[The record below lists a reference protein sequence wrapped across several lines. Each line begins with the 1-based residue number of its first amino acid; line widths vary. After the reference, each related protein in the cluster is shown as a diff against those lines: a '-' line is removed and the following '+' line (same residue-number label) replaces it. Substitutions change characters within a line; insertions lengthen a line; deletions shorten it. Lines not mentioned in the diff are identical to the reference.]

1 MPWQGMHCR
10 AMRFSKKLLKY
21 FIMEFTLKNQDATS
35 VILSVNIQEADYS
48 ALVEKQLKNFRQK
61 ANIPGFRPGMVPMGL
76 IKKQYGTAVKAEE
89 INKLLQ
95 TKIFEYI
102 RENKVDMLGE
112 PLPIEEQQANIN
124 MVEDKEFTF
133 EFEIAL
139 APKFDAVLDKN
150 DKLAYYRILPTDEMV
165 QGQVNAYAQRCGEY
179 KQVDSYEN
187 GDMLKGTLAESVE
200 DGVVVREAVM
210 MPSYM
215 KNDEQKALFAGVKVN
230 DVVTFNPSVAFDGN
244 EAELASLL
252 KVEKGEV
259 AAHNGEFT
267 FTVAEITRFVASELN
282 QNVFDAAFGKD
293 AVKSEEEFRAKI
305 SEQFE
310 ARFEVESDY
319 KLLMDV
325 RKYLMEKVG
334 KLEFNESILR
344 RIMDTNKAEGAEAVS
359 EEDFQKSLTELTWH
373 LIKEQLARKFE
384 VKVDDN
390 DVLSVAKDATR
401 DQFAQYGMAN
411 VPDDLLENYAKEM
424 LKQDK
429 TREALINR
437 AVDVKLIAA
446 IKGAV
451 TLEEEK
457 VSVEDFNK
465 KVSENA

>member
-1 MPWQGMHCR
+1 
-10 AMRFSKKLLKY
+10 
-21 FIMEFTLKNQDATS
+21 MEFTLKNQSAAS
-35 VILSVNIQEADYS
+35 AILSVNIQEADYS

-61 ANIPGFRPGMVPMGL
+61 ANVPGFRPGMVPMGL

-102 RENKVDMLGE
+102 RENKIDMLGE
-112 PLPIEEQQANIN
+112 PLPIEAQQAGIN
-124 MVEDKEFTF
+124 MAEDKEFTF

-150 DKLAYYRILPTDEMV
+150 DKLAYYRIQPTDEMIE
-165 QGQVNAYAQRCGEY
+165 GQVNAFAQRCGEY
-179 KQVDSYEN
+179 KQVEAYEN

-200 DGVVVREAVM
+200 EGIVVREAVM

-215 KNDEQKALFAGVKVN
+215 KNDEQKALFAGSKLN
-230 DVVTFNPSVAFDGN
+230 DVVTFNPSVAFDNN

-267 FTVAEITRFVASELN
+267 FTITEITRFVASELN
-282 QNVFDAAFGKD
+282 QTVFDAAFGKD
-293 AVKSEEEFRAKI
+293 VVTNEADFRAKI
-305 SEQFE
+305 AEQFE
-310 ARFEVESDY
+310 SRFEVESDY

-325 RKYLMEKVG
+325 RTYLMEKVG
-334 KLEFNESILR
+334 KLEYDEAILR
-344 RIMDTNKAEGAEAVS
+344 RIMDSNKQGETVS

-384 VKVDDN
+384 VKVEDN
-390 DVLSVAKDATR
+390 DVLDVAKAATR

-437 AVDVKLIAA
+437 AVDVKLIQA
-446 IKGAV
+446 IKGVV

>member
-1 MPWQGMHCR
+1 
-10 AMRFSKKLLKY
+10 
-21 FIMEFTLKNQDATS
+21 MEFTLKNQDATS
-35 VILSVNIQEADYS
+35 AILSVNIQEADYS

-139 APKFDAVLDKN
+139 APKFDAVLDKG
-150 DKLAYYRILPTDEMV
+150 DALAYYRIQPTDEMV
-165 QGQVNAYAQRCGEY
+165 QGQVDAFAQRCGEY
-179 KQVDSYEN
+179 KQVEAYEN
-187 GDMLKGTLAESVE
+187 GDMLKGTLTESVE
-200 DGVVVREAVM
+200 EGIVVREAVM

-215 KNDEQKALFAGVKVN
+215 KNDEQKALFAGVKLN
-230 DVVTFNPSVAFDGN
+230 DVVTFNPFTAFDGN

-252 KVEKGEV
+252 KVEKSEV

-267 FTVAEITRFVASELN
+267 FTVTEITRFVASEIN

-305 SEQFE
+305 AEQFE

-325 RKYLMEKVG
+325 REYLMNKVG
-334 KLEFNESILR
+334 KLEFNEAILR
-344 RIMDTNKAEGAEAVS
+344 RIMDSNKAEGETVS
-359 EEDFQKSLTELTWH
+359 EEDFQKSLTELRWH
-373 LIKEQLARKFE
+373 LVKEQLAKKFE
-384 VKVDDN
+384 IKIDDN
-390 DVLSVAKDATR
+390 DVLGVAKAATR

-411 VPDDLLENYAKEM
+411 VPEDLLENYAKEM
-424 LKQDK
+424 LKQEK

-437 AVDVKLIAA
+437 AVDVKLIQAIKAA
-446 IKGAV
+446 I
-451 TLEEEK
+451 TLNEEK
-457 VSVEDFNK
+457 ISVEEFNK

>member
-1 MPWQGMHCR
+1 
-10 AMRFSKKLLKY
+10 
-21 FIMEFTLKNQDATS
+21 MEFTLKNQSAS
-35 VILSVNIQEADYS
+35 SAILSVNIQEADYS

-61 ANIPGFRPGMVPMGL
+61 ANVPGFRPGMVPMGL
-76 IKKQYGTAVKAEE
+76 VKKQYGTAVKAEE

-102 RENKVDMLGE
+102 RENKIDMLGE
-112 PLPIEEQQANIN
+112 PLPIESQQAGIN
-124 MVEDKEFTF
+124 MAEDKEFTF

-139 APKFDAVLDKN
+139 APKFEAVLDNN
-150 DKLAYYRILPTDEMV
+150 DKLAYYRIQPTEEMIN
-165 QGQVNAYAQRCGEY
+165 GQVNAFAQRCGEY
-179 KQVDSYEN
+179 KQVESYEN

-200 DGVVVREAVM
+200 EGIVVREAVM

-215 KNDEQKALFAGVKVN
+215 KNDDQKALFAGSKVN
-230 DVVTFNPSVAFDGN
+230 DVVTFNPCVAFDNN

-267 FTVAEITRFVASELN
+267 FTITEITRFVASELN
-282 QNVFDAAFGKD
+282 QTVFDAAFGKD
-293 AVKSEEEFRAKI
+293 VVTNEADFRAKI
-305 SEQFE
+305 AEQFE

-325 RKYLMEKVG
+325 RTYLMEKVG
-334 KLEFNESILR
+334 KLEYDEAILR
-344 RIMDTNKAEGAEAVS
+344 RIMDGSKQPGETVS
-359 EEDFQKSLTELTWH
+359 EEEFQKSLTELTWH

-384 VKVDDN
+384 IKVDDN
-390 DVLSVAKDATR
+390 DVLDVAKAATR

-411 VPDDLLENYAKEM
+411 VPEDLLENYAKEM

-437 AVDVKLIAA
+437 AVDVKFINA
-446 IKGAV
+446 IKGVV

>member
-1 MPWQGMHCR
+1 
-10 AMRFSKKLLKY
+10 
-21 FIMEFTLKNQDATS
+21 MEFTLKNQDATS
-35 VILSVNIQEADYS
+35 AILSVNIQEADYA

-61 ANIPGFRPGMVPMGL
+61 ANVPGFRPGMVPMGL

-102 RENKVDMLGE
+102 RENKIDMLGE
-112 PLPIEEQQANIN
+112 PLPIEAQQANIN
-124 MVEDKEFTF
+124 MAEDKEFTF

-139 APKFDAVLDKN
+139 APKFDAVLDKG
-150 DKLAYYRILPTDEMV
+150 DALAYYKIQPTEEII
-165 QGQVNAYAQRCGEY
+165 QGQVNAFAQRCGEY
-179 KQVDSYEN
+179 KQVESFEN
-187 GDMLKGTLAESVE
+187 GDMLKGTLTEAVE
-200 DGVVVREAVM
+200 NGVVVREAVM

-215 KNDEQKALFAGVKVN
+215 KSDDQKALFSGAKVN
-230 DVVTFNPSVAFDGN
+230 DVVTFNPFTAFDGN

-252 KVEKGEV
+252 KVEKSEV

-267 FTVAEITRFVASELN
+267 FAITEITRFVASEIN

-305 SEQFE
+305 AEQFE

-325 RKYLMEKVG
+325 RDYLMNKVG
-334 KLEFNESILR
+334 KLEFNEAILR
-344 RIMDTNKAEGAEAVS
+344 RIMDSNQPEGAEAVS
-359 EEDFQKSLTELTWH
+359 EEDFQKSLTELRWH
-373 LIKEQLARKFE
+373 LVKEQLAKKFE
-384 VKVDDN
+384 IKIDDN
-390 DVLSVAKDATR
+390 DVLEVAKAATR

-411 VPDDLLENYAKEM
+411 VPEDLLENYAKEM
-424 LKQDK
+424 LKQEK

-437 AVDVKLIAA
+437 AVDVKLIQGIKAA
-446 IKGAV
+446 I
-451 TLEEEK
+451 TLNEEK

>member
-1 MPWQGMHCR
+1 
-10 AMRFSKKLLKY
+10 
-21 FIMEFTLKNQDATS
+21 MEFTLKNQNATS
-35 VILSVNIQEADYS
+35 AILSVTIQEVDYS

-61 ANIPGFRPGMVPMGL
+61 ANVPGFRPGMVPMGL

-102 RENKVDMLGE
+102 RENKIDMLGE
-112 PLPIEEQQANIN
+112 PLPIEEQQAGIN
-124 MVEDKEFTF
+124 MADDKDFTF

-150 DKLAYYRILPTDEMV
+150 DKLPYYRIQPTEEMV
-165 QGQVNAYAQRCGEY
+165 EGQVNAFAQRCGEY
-179 KQVDSYEN
+179 KQVDACQD
-187 GDMLKGTLAESVE
+187 GDMLKGTLTESVE
-200 DGVVVREAVM
+200 NGIVVREAVM
-210 MPSYM
+210 MPAYM
-215 KNDEQKALFAGVKVN
+215 KNDEQKALFNGAKVD
-230 DVVTFNPSVAFDGN
+230 DVVTFNPSVAFANN
-244 EAELASLL
+244 EAELSSLL

-259 AAHNGEFT
+259 AAHAGDFT
-267 FTVAEITRFVASELN
+267 FAITEITRFVASELN
-282 QNVFDAAFGKD
+282 QTVFDAAFGKD
-293 AVKSEEEFRAKI
+293 VVTNEADFRAKI

-325 RKYLMEKVG
+325 RTYLMDKLG
-334 KLEFNESILR
+334 KFEYDEAILR
-344 RIMDTNKAEGAEAVS
+344 RIMEGNKAGEAVS
-359 EEDFQKSLTELTWH
+359 EEDFQKSLVELTWH
-373 LIKEQLARKFE
+373 LIKEQLAKKFE
-384 VKVDDN
+384 VKIDDN
-390 DVLSVAKDATR
+390 DVLAVAKDATR

-411 VPDDLLENYAKEM
+411 VPEDLLENYAKEM
-424 LKQDK
+424 LKQEK

-437 AVDVKLIAA
+437 AVDVKLIQG

-451 TLEEEK
+451 TLDEEK

>member
-1 MPWQGMHCR
+1 
-10 AMRFSKKLLKY
+10 
-21 FIMEFTLKNQDATS
+21 MEFTLKNQSAS
-35 VILSVNIQEADYS
+35 SAILSVNIQEADYS

-61 ANIPGFRPGMVPMGL
+61 ANVPGFRPGMVPMGL
-76 IKKQYGTAVKAEE
+76 VKKQYGTAVKAEE

-102 RENKVDMLGE
+102 RENKIDMLGE
-112 PLPIEEQQANIN
+112 PLPRESQQAGIN
-124 MVEDKEFTF
+124 MAEDKEFTF

-139 APKFDAVLDKN
+139 APKFEAVLDNN
-150 DKLAYYRILPTDEMV
+150 DKLAYYRIQPTEEMIN
-165 QGQVNAYAQRCGEY
+165 GQVNAFAQRCGEY
-179 KQVDSYEN
+179 KQVESYEN

-200 DGVVVREAVM
+200 EGIVVREAVM

-215 KNDEQKALFAGVKVN
+215 KNDDQKALFAGSKVN
-230 DVVTFNPSVAFDGN
+230 DVVTFNPCVAFDNN

-267 FTVAEITRFVASELN
+267 FTITEITRFVASELN
-282 QNVFDAAFGKD
+282 QTVFDAAFGKD
-293 AVKSEEEFRAKI
+293 VVTNEADFRAKI
-305 SEQFE
+305 AEQFE

-325 RKYLMEKVG
+325 RTYLMEKVG
-334 KLEFNESILR
+334 KLEYDEAILR
-344 RIMDTNKAEGAEAVS
+344 RIMDGSKQPGETVS
-359 EEDFQKSLTELTWH
+359 EEEFQKSLTELTWH

-384 VKVDDN
+384 IKVDDN
-390 DVLSVAKDATR
+390 DVLDVAKAATR

-411 VPDDLLENYAKEM
+411 VPEDLLENYAKEM

-437 AVDVKLIAA
+437 AVDVKLINA
-446 IKGAV
+446 IKGVV

>member
-1 MPWQGMHCR
+1 
-10 AMRFSKKLLKY
+10 
-21 FIMEFTLKNQDATS
+21 MEFTLKNQDATS
-35 VILSVNIQEADYS
+35 AILSVNIQEADYA

-61 ANIPGFRPGMVPMGL
+61 ANVPGFRPGMVPMGL

-102 RENKVDMLGE
+102 RENKIDMLGE

-124 MVEDKEFTF
+124 MVDDKDFTF

-150 DKLAYYRILPTDEMV
+150 DALAYYKIQPTDEMV
-165 QGQVNAYAQRCGEY
+165 QGQVDAFAQRCGEY
-179 KQVDSYEN
+179 KQVESYEN
-187 GDMLKGTLAESVE
+187 GDMLKGTLTEAVE
-200 DGVVVREAVM
+200 NGVVVREAVM

-215 KNDEQKALFAGVKVN
+215 KNDDQKALFAGSKVN
-230 DVVTFNPSVAFDGN
+230 DVVTFNPFTAFDGN

-252 KVEKGEV
+252 KVEKSEV

-267 FTVAEITRFVASELN
+267 FAISEITRFVASEVN

-305 SEQFE
+305 AEQFE

-325 RKYLMEKVG
+325 RDYLMNKVG
-334 KLEFNESILR
+334 KLEFNEAILR
-344 RIMDTNKAEGAEAVS
+344 RIMDSNKAEGEAVS
-359 EEDFQKSLTELTWH
+359 EEDFQKSLTELRWH
-373 LIKEQLARKFE
+373 LVKEQLAKKFE
-384 VKVDDN
+384 IKIDDN
-390 DVLSVAKDATR
+390 DVLNVAKGATR

-411 VPDDLLENYAKEM
+411 VPEDLLENYAKEM
-424 LKQDK
+424 LKQEK

-437 AVDVKLIAA
+437 AVDVKLIQGVKAA
-446 IKGAV
+446 I
-451 TLEEEK
+451 TLNEEK
-457 VSVEDFNK
+457 VSVEDLNK

>member
-1 MPWQGMHCR
+1 
-10 AMRFSKKLLKY
+10 
-21 FIMEFTLKNQDATS
+21 MEFTLKNQDATS
-35 VILSVNIQEADYS
+35 AILSVNIQEADY
-48 ALVEKQLKNFRQK
+48 APLVEKQLKNFRQK

-139 APKFDAVLDKN
+139 APKFDAVLDKG
-150 DKLAYYRILPTDEMV
+150 DALAYYRIQPTDEMV
-165 QGQVNAYAQRCGEY
+165 QGQVDAFAQRCGEY
-179 KQVDSYEN
+179 KQVEAYEN
-187 GDMLKGTLAESVE
+187 GDMLKGTLTESVE
-200 DGVVVREAVM
+200 EGIVVREAVM

-215 KNDEQKALFAGVKVN
+215 KNDEQKALFAGVKLN
-230 DVVTFNPSVAFDGN
+230 DVVTFNPFTAFDGN

-252 KVEKGEV
+252 KVEKSEV
-259 AAHNGEFT
+259 ATHNGEFT
-267 FTVAEITRFVASELN
+267 FTVTEITRFVASEIN

-305 SEQFE
+305 AEQFE

-325 RKYLMEKVG
+325 REYLMNKVG
-334 KLEFNESILR
+334 KLEFNEAILR
-344 RIMDTNKAEGAEAVS
+344 RIMDSNKAEGETVS
-359 EEDFQKSLTELTWH
+359 EEDFQKSLTELRWH
-373 LIKEQLARKFE
+373 LVKEQLAKKFE
-384 VKVDDN
+384 IKIDDN
-390 DVLSVAKDATR
+390 DVLGVAKAATR

-411 VPDDLLENYAKEM
+411 VPEDLLENYAKEM
-424 LKQDK
+424 LKQEK

-437 AVDVKLIAA
+437 AVDVKLIQAIKAA
-446 IKGAV
+446 I
-451 TLEEEK
+451 TLNEEK
-457 VSVEDFNK
+457 VSVEEFNK

>member
-1 MPWQGMHCR
+1 
-10 AMRFSKKLLKY
+10 
-21 FIMEFTLKNQDATS
+21 MEFTLKNQSAVS
-35 VILSVNIQEADYS
+35 AILSVNIQEADYS

-61 ANIPGFRPGMVPMGL
+61 ANIPGFRPGMVPMSL

-102 RENKVDMLGE
+102 RENKIDMLGE
-112 PLPIEEQQANIN
+112 PLPIEAQQAGIN
-124 MVEDKEFTF
+124 MAEDKDFTF

-139 APKFDAVLDKN
+139 APKFDAALDKN
-150 DKLAYYRILPTDEMV
+150 DKLAYYKIQPTDEMIES
-165 QGQVNAYAQRCGEY
+165 QVNMFAQRCGEY
-179 KQVDSYEN
+179 KQVEAYEN
-187 GDMLKGTLAESVE
+187 GDMLKGTLTEAVE

-215 KNDEQKALFAGVKVN
+215 KNDDQKALFAGAKLN
-230 DVVTFNPSVAFDGN
+230 DVVTFNPYVAFDGN

-252 KVEKGEV
+252 KVEKNEV
-259 AAHNGEFT
+259 VAHNGEFT
-267 FTVAEITRFVASELN
+267 FTITEITRFVASELN

-305 SEQFE
+305 AEQFE

-325 RKYLMEKVG
+325 REYLMNKVG
-334 KLEFNESILR
+334 KLEFDEAILR
-344 RIMDTNKAEGAEAVS
+344 RIMDMNKAEGAEAVS

-373 LIKEQLARKFE
+373 LIKEQLAKKFE
-384 VKVDDN
+384 VKIDDN
-390 DVLSVAKDATR
+390 DVLGVAKDATR

-424 LKQDK
+424 LKQEK
-429 TREALINR
+429 TREALVNR
-437 AVDVKLIAA
+437 AVDVKLIKS
-446 IKGAV
+446 IKETV
-451 TLEEEK
+451 TLQEEK
-457 VSVEDFNK
+457 VSVDEFNK
-465 KVSENA
+465 KVSEKA

>member
-1 MPWQGMHCR
+1 
-10 AMRFSKKLLKY
+10 
-21 FIMEFTLKNQDATS
+21 MEFTLKNQDATS
-35 VILSVNIQEADYS
+35 AILSVNIQEADY
-48 ALVEKQLKNFRQK
+48 APLVEKQLKNFRQK

-139 APKFDAVLDKN
+139 APKFDAVLDKG
-150 DKLAYYRILPTDEMV
+150 DALAYYRIQPTDEMV
-165 QGQVNAYAQRCGEY
+165 QGQVDAFAQRCGEY
-179 KQVDSYEN
+179 KQVESYEN
-187 GDMLKGTLAESVE
+187 GDMLKGTLTESVE
-200 DGVVVREAVM
+200 EGIVVREAVM

-215 KNDEQKALFAGVKVN
+215 KNDEQKALFAGVKLN
-230 DVVTFNPSVAFDGN
+230 DVVTFNPFTAFDGN

-252 KVEKGEV
+252 KVEKSEV

-267 FTVAEITRFVASELN
+267 FTVTEITRFVASEIN

-305 SEQFE
+305 AEQFE

-325 RKYLMEKVG
+325 REYLMNKVG
-334 KLEFNESILR
+334 KLEFNEAILR
-344 RIMDTNKAEGAEAVS
+344 RIMDSNKAEGETVS
-359 EEDFQKSLTELTWH
+359 EEDFQKSLTELRWH
-373 LIKEQLARKFE
+373 LVKEQLAKKFE
-384 VKVDDN
+384 IKIDDN
-390 DVLSVAKDATR
+390 DVLGVAKAATR

-411 VPDDLLENYAKEM
+411 VPEDLLENYAKEM
-424 LKQDK
+424 LKQEK

-437 AVDVKLIAA
+437 AVDVKLIQAIKAA
-446 IKGAV
+446 I
-451 TLEEEK
+451 TLNEEK
-457 VSVEDFNK
+457 VSVEEFNK

>member
-1 MPWQGMHCR
+1 
-10 AMRFSKKLLKY
+10 
-21 FIMEFTLKNQDATS
+21 MEFILKNQSAVS
-35 VILSVNIQEADYS
+35 AILSVNIQEADYS

-102 RENKVDMLGE
+102 RENKIDMLGE
-112 PLPIEEQQANIN
+112 PLPIEAQQAGIN
-124 MVEDKEFTF
+124 MAEDKDFTF

-150 DKLAYYRILPTDEMV
+150 DKLAYYKIQPTEEMIES
-165 QGQVNAYAQRCGEY
+165 QVNMFAQRCGEY
-179 KQVDSYEN
+179 KQVEAYEN
-187 GDMLKGTLAESVE
+187 GDMLKGTLTEAVE

-215 KNDEQKALFAGVKVN
+215 KNDDQKALFAGAKLN

-252 KVEKGEV
+252 KVEKNEV

-267 FTVAEITRFVASELN
+267 FTITEITRFVASELN

-305 SEQFE
+305 AEQFE

-325 RKYLMEKVG
+325 REYLMNKVG
-334 KLEFNESILR
+334 KLEFDEAILR
-344 RIMDTNKAEGAEAVS
+344 RIMDMNKAEGAEAVS

-373 LIKEQLARKFE
+373 LIKEQLAKKFE
-384 VKVDDN
+384 VKIDDN
-390 DVLSVAKDATR
+390 DVLGVAKDATR

-424 LKQDK
+424 LKQEK
-429 TREALINR
+429 TREALVNR
-437 AVDVKLIAA
+437 AVDVKLIKS
-446 IKGAV
+446 IKETV
-451 TLEEEK
+451 TLQEEK
-457 VSVEDFNK
+457 VSVDEFNK
-465 KVSENA
+465 KVSEKA

>member
-1 MPWQGMHCR
+1 
-10 AMRFSKKLLKY
+10 
-21 FIMEFTLKNQDATS
+21 MEFTLKNQSAAS
-35 VILSVNIQEADYS
+35 AILSVNIQEADYS
-48 ALVEKQLKNFRQK
+48 TLVEKQLKNFRQK

-102 RENKVDMLGE
+102 RENKIDMLGE
-112 PLPIEEQQANIN
+112 PLPIESQQAGIN
-124 MVEDKEFTF
+124 MAEDKEFTF

-150 DKLAYYRILPTDEMV
+150 DKLAYYRIQPTDEMIE
-165 QGQVNAYAQRCGEY
+165 GQVNAFAQRCGEY
-179 KQVDSYEN
+179 KQVEAYEN

-200 DGVVVREAVM
+200 EGIVVREAVM

-215 KNDEQKALFAGVKVN
+215 KNDDQKALFAGSKLN
-230 DVVTFNPSVAFDGN
+230 DVVTFNPSVAFDNN

-252 KVEKGEV
+252 KVEKADV

-267 FTVAEITRFVASELN
+267 FTITEITRFVASELN
-282 QNVFDAAFGKD
+282 QTVFDAAFGKD
-293 AVKSEEEFRAKI
+293 VVTNEADFRAKI
-305 SEQFE
+305 AEQFE
-310 ARFEVESDY
+310 SRFEVESDY

-325 RKYLMEKVG
+325 RTYLMEKVG
-334 KLEFNESILR
+334 KLEYDEAILR
-344 RIMDTNKAEGAEAVS
+344 RIMDSNKQGEAVS

-384 VKVDDN
+384 VKVEDN
-390 DVLSVAKDATR
+390 DVLDVAKAATR

-424 LKQDK
+424 LKQEK

-437 AVDVKLIAA
+437 AVDVKLIQG
-446 IKGAV
+446 IKGVV
-451 TLEEEK
+451 TLAEEK

>member
-1 MPWQGMHCR
+1 
-10 AMRFSKKLLKY
+10 
-21 FIMEFTLKNQDATS
+21 MEFTLKNQSAS
-35 VILSVNIQEADYS
+35 SAILSVNIQEADYS

-61 ANIPGFRPGMVPMGL
+61 ANVPGFRPGMVPMGL
-76 IKKQYGTAVKAEE
+76 VKKQYGTAVKAEE

-102 RENKVDMLGE
+102 RENKIDMLGE
-112 PLPIEEQQANIN
+112 PLPIESQQAGIN
-124 MVEDKEFTF
+124 MAEDKEFTF

-139 APKFDAVLDKN
+139 APKFEAVLDNN
-150 DKLAYYRILPTDEMV
+150 DKLAYYRIQPTEEMIN
-165 QGQVNAYAQRCGEY
+165 GQVNAFAQRCGEY
-179 KQVDSYEN
+179 KQVESYEN

-200 DGVVVREAVM
+200 EGIVVREAVM

-215 KNDEQKALFAGVKVN
+215 KNDDQKALFAGSKVN
-230 DVVTFNPSVAFDGN
+230 DVVTFNPCVAFDNN

-252 KVEKGEV
+252 KVEKSEV

-267 FTVAEITRFVASELN
+267 FTITEITRFVASELN
-282 QNVFDAAFGKD
+282 QTVFDAAFGKD
-293 AVKSEEEFRAKI
+293 VVTNEADFRAKI
-305 SEQFE
+305 AEQFE

-325 RKYLMEKVG
+325 RSYLMEKVG

-344 RIMDTNKAEGAEAVS
+344 RIMDMNKAEGEAVS
-359 EEDFQKSLTELTWH
+359 EEDFQKSLTELSWH
-373 LIKEQLARKFE
+373 LIKEQLAKKFE
-384 VKVDDN
+384 IKIDDN
-390 DVLSVAKDATR
+390 DVLAVAKDATR

-411 VPDDLLENYAKEM
+411 VPEDLLENYAKEM

-437 AVDVKLIAA
+437 AVDVKLIQS
-446 IKGAV
+446 IKSV
-451 TLEEEK
+451 ITLNEET

>member
-1 MPWQGMHCR
+1 
-10 AMRFSKKLLKY
+10 
-21 FIMEFTLKNQDATS
+21 MEFTLKNQSAAS
-35 VILSVNIQEADYS
+35 AILSVNIQEADYS

-102 RENKVDMLGE
+102 RENKIDMLGE
-112 PLPIEEQQANIN
+112 PLPIESQQAGIN
-124 MVEDKEFTF
+124 MAEDKEFTF

-150 DKLAYYRILPTDEMV
+150 DKLAYYRIQPTDEMIE
-165 QGQVNAYAQRCGEY
+165 GQVNAFAQRCGEY
-179 KQVDSYEN
+179 KQVEAYEN

-215 KNDEQKALFAGVKVN
+215 KNDEQKALFAGSKLN
-230 DVVTFNPSVAFDGN
+230 DVVTFNPSVAFDNN

-252 KVEKGEV
+252 KVEKADV

-267 FTVAEITRFVASELN
+267 FTITEITRFVASELN
-282 QNVFDAAFGKD
+282 QTVFDAAFGKD
-293 AVKSEEEFRAKI
+293 VVTNEADFRAKI
-305 SEQFE
+305 AEQFE
-310 ARFEVESDY
+310 SRFEVESDY

-325 RKYLMEKVG
+325 RTYLMEKVG
-334 KLEFNESILR
+334 KLEYDESILR
-344 RIMDTNKAEGAEAVS
+344 RIMDGSKQGETVS

-384 VKVDDN
+384 VKVEDN
-390 DVLSVAKDATR
+390 DVLDVAKAATR

-424 LKQDK
+424 LKQEK

-437 AVDVKLIAA
+437 AVDVKLIQA
-446 IKGAV
+446 IKGVV

>member
-1 MPWQGMHCR
+1 MWH
-10 AMRFSKKLLKY
+10 LLTLDKELFKY
-21 FIMEFTLKNQDATS
+21 FKMEFTLKNQSAAS
-35 VILSVNIQEADYS
+35 AILSVNIQEADYS

-61 ANIPGFRPGMVPMGL
+61 ANVPGFRPGMVPMGL

-102 RENKVDMLGE
+102 RENKIDMLGE
-112 PLPIEEQQANIN
+112 PLPIESQQAGIN
-124 MVEDKEFTF
+124 MAEDKEFTF

-150 DKLAYYRILPTDEMV
+150 DKLAYYRIQPTDEMIE
-165 QGQVNAYAQRCGEY
+165 GQVNAFAQRCGEY
-179 KQVDSYEN
+179 KQVEAYEN

-200 DGVVVREAVM
+200 EGIVVREAVM

-215 KNDEQKALFAGVKVN
+215 KNDEQKALFAGSKLN
-230 DVVTFNPSVAFDGN
+230 DVVTFNPSVAFDNN

-267 FTVAEITRFVASELN
+267 FTITEITRFVASELN
-282 QNVFDAAFGKD
+282 QTVFDAAFGKD
-293 AVKSEEEFRAKI
+293 VVTNEADFRAKI
-305 SEQFE
+305 AEQFE
-310 ARFEVESDY
+310 SRFEVESDY

-325 RKYLMEKVG
+325 RTYLMEKVG
-334 KLEFNESILR
+334 KLEYDESILR
-344 RIMDTNKAEGAEAVS
+344 RIMDGSKQGETVS

-384 VKVDDN
+384 VKVEDN
-390 DVLSVAKDATR
+390 DVLDVAKAATR

-424 LKQDK
+424 LKQEK

-437 AVDVKLIAA
+437 AVDVKLIQA
-446 IKGAV
+446 IKGVV

-457 VSVEDFNK
+457 ISVEDFNK

>member
-1 MPWQGMHCR
+1 
-10 AMRFSKKLLKY
+10 
-21 FIMEFTLKNQDATS
+21 MEITLKNQDATS
-35 VILSVNIQEADYS
+35 AILSVNIQEADYS

-76 IKKQYGTAVKAEE
+76 IKKQYGVAVKAEE

-112 PLPIEEQQANIN
+112 PLPIEEQQAGIN
-124 MVEDKEFTF
+124 MAADKDFTF

-150 DKLAYYRILPTDEMV
+150 DALPYYRIEPTKEMID
-165 QGQVNAYAQRCGEY
+165 GQANAFAQRCGEY
-179 KQVDSYEN
+179 KQVESYEN
-187 GDMLKGTLAESVE
+187 GDMLKGTLTECVE
-200 DGVVVREAVM
+200 EGIVVREAVM
-210 MPSYM
+210 MPAYM
-215 KNDEQKALFAGVKVN
+215 KNDEQKALFANAKVN
-230 DVVTFNPSVAFDGN
+230 DVVTFNPSVAFDNN

-252 KVEKGEV
+252 KVEKSEV
-259 AAHNGEFT
+259 AAHAGEFT
-267 FTVAEITRFVASELN
+267 FTISEITRFVASKIN

-293 AVKSEEEFRAKI
+293 VVKTEEEFRAKI
-305 SEQFE
+305 AEQF
-310 ARFEVESDY
+310 AGRFEVESDY

-325 RKYLMEKVG
+325 RTYLMEKVG

-344 RIMDTNKAEGAEAVS
+344 RIMDMNKAEGEAVS
-359 EEDFQKSLTELTWH
+359 EEDFQKSLTELSWH
-373 LIKEQLARKFE
+373 LIKEQLAKKFE
-384 VKVDDN
+384 IKIDDN
-390 DVLSVAKDATR
+390 DVLAVAKDATR
-401 DQFAQYGMAN
+401 DQFAQYGMVN
-411 VPDDLLENYAKEM
+411 VPEDLLENYAKEM

-437 AVDVKLIAA
+437 AVDVKLIQS
-446 IKGAV
+446 IKSV
-451 TLEEEK
+451 ITLNEET

>member
-1 MPWQGMHCR
+1 
-10 AMRFSKKLLKY
+10 
-21 FIMEFTLKNQDATS
+21 MEFALKNQNATS
-35 VILSVNIQEADYS
+35 AILSVTIQEADYS

-102 RENKVDMLGE
+102 RENKIDMLGE
-112 PLPIEEQQANIN
+112 PLPIEEQQADIN
-124 MVEDKEFTF
+124 MADDKDFTF

-139 APKFDAVLDKN
+139 APKFDATLDKN
-150 DKLAYYRILPTDEMV
+150 DKLPYYRIQPTDEMIE
-165 QGQVNAYAQRCGEY
+165 GQVNAFAQRCGEY
-179 KQVDSYEN
+179 KKVDSYEN
-187 GDMLKGTLAESVE
+187 GDMLKGTLTESVE
-200 DGVVVREAVM
+200 NGVVVREAVM

-215 KNDEQKALFAGVKVN
+215 KNEDQKALFAGVKVD
-230 DVVTFNPSVAFDGN
+230 DVVTFNPSVAFDNN
-244 EAELASLL
+244 EAELSSLL

-259 AAHNGEFT
+259 AAHNGDFT
-267 FTVAEITRFVASELN
+267 FAVVEITRFVASELN
-282 QNVFDAAFGKD
+282 QTVFDAAFGKD
-293 AVKSEEEFRAKI
+293 VVTNEADFRAKI
-305 SEQFE
+305 AEQFE
-310 ARFEVESDY
+310 NRFEVESDY

-325 RKYLMEKVG
+325 RTYLMDKLG
-334 KLEFNESILR
+334 KFEYNESILR
-344 RIMDTNKAEGAEAVS
+344 RIMDGNKAGEAVS

-373 LIKEQLARKFE
+373 LIKEQLAKKYE
-384 VKVDDN
+384 IKIDDN
-390 DVLSVAKDATR
+390 DVLGVAKDATR

-411 VPDDLLENYAKEM
+411 VPEDLLENYAKEM
-424 LKQDK
+424 LKQEK

-437 AVDVKLIAA
+437 AVDVKLIQA

-451 TLEEEK
+451 TLNEEK

>member
-1 MPWQGMHCR
+1 
-10 AMRFSKKLLKY
+10 
-21 FIMEFTLKNQDATS
+21 MEFKLKNQDATS
-35 VILSVNIQEADYS
+35 AILSVNIQEADYS

-102 RENKVDMLGE
+102 RENKIDMLGE
-112 PLPIEEQQANIN
+112 PLPIESQQAGIN
-124 MVEDKEFTF
+124 MAEDKEFTF

-139 APKFDAVLDKN
+139 APKFDATLDKN
-150 DKLAYYRILPTDEMV
+150 DKLAYYRIQPTDEMIE
-165 QGQVNAYAQRCGEY
+165 GQVNAYAQRCGEY
-179 KQVDSYEN
+179 KKVDSFEN
-187 GDMLKGTLAESVE
+187 GDMLKGTLTESVE
-200 DGVVVREAVM
+200 DGIVVRDAVM

-215 KNDEQKALFAGVKVN
+215 KNDDQKALFAGAKVN
-230 DVVTFNPSVAFDGN
+230 DVVTFNPSVAFDNN
-244 EAELASLL
+244 EAELSSLL

-267 FTVAEITRFVASELN
+267 FAVTEITRFVASELN
-282 QNVFDAAFGKD
+282 QTVFDAAFGKD
-293 AVKSEEEFRAKI
+293 VVTNETDFRAKI

-319 KLLMDV
+319 KLLLDV
-325 RKYLMEKVG
+325 RAYLTEKLG
-334 KLEFNESILR
+334 KFEYNESILR
-344 RIMDTNKAEGAEAVS
+344 RVMEGNRAEGAEAVS
-359 EEDFQKSLTELTWH
+359 DEDFQKSLNELTWH

-384 VKVDDN
+384 IKVDDN
-390 DVLSVAKDATR
+390 DVLNVAKAATR

-411 VPDDLLENYAKEM
+411 VPEDLLENYAKDM
-424 LKQDK
+424 LKQDR
-429 TREALINR
+429 TREALVNR
-437 AVDVKLIAA
+437 AVDVKLIEA

-451 TLEEEK
+451 TLNEEK
-457 VSVEDFNK
+457 ISVEDFNK

>member
-1 MPWQGMHCR
+1 
-10 AMRFSKKLLKY
+10 
-21 FIMEFTLKNQDATS
+21 MEFTLKNQDATS
-35 VILSVNIQEADYS
+35 AILSVNIQEADYA

-102 RENKVDMLGE
+102 RENKIDMLGE

-150 DKLAYYRILPTDEMV
+150 DTLAYYKIQPTDEMV
-165 QGQVNAYAQRCGEY
+165 QGQVDAYAQRCGEY
-179 KQVDSYEN
+179 KQVESYEN
-187 GDMLKGTLAESVE
+187 GDMLKGTLTEAVE
-200 DGVVVREAVM
+200 NGVVVREAVM
-210 MPSYM
+210 MPAYM
-215 KNDEQKALFAGVKVN
+215 KNDEQKALFAGSKVN
-230 DVVTFNPSVAFDGN
+230 DVVTFNPFTAFDGN

-267 FTVAEITRFVASELN
+267 FAISEITRFVASEVN

-305 SEQFE
+305 AEQFE

-325 RKYLMEKVG
+325 RDYLMNKVG
-334 KLEFNESILR
+334 KLEFNEAILR
-344 RIMDTNKAEGAEAVS
+344 RIMDSNKAEGETVS
-359 EEDFQKSLTELTWH
+359 EEDFQKSLTELRWH
-373 LIKEQLARKFE
+373 LVKEQLAKKFE
-384 VKVDDN
+384 VKIDDN
-390 DVLSVAKDATR
+390 DVLEVAKGATR

-411 VPDDLLENYAKEM
+411 VPEDLLENYAKEM
-424 LKQDK
+424 LKQEK

-437 AVDVKLIAA
+437 AVDVKLIQGIKAA
-446 IKGAV
+446 I
-451 TLEEEK
+451 TLNEEK

>member
-1 MPWQGMHCR
+1 
-10 AMRFSKKLLKY
+10 
-21 FIMEFTLKNQDATS
+21 MEFTLKNQSAAS
-35 VILSVNIQEADYS
+35 AILSVNIQEADYS

-102 RENKVDMLGE
+102 RENKIDMLGE
-112 PLPIEEQQANIN
+112 PLPIESQQAGIN
-124 MVEDKEFTF
+124 MAEDKEFTF

-150 DKLAYYRILPTDEMV
+150 DKLAYYRIQPTDEMIE
-165 QGQVNAYAQRCGEY
+165 GQVNAFAQRCGEY
-179 KQVDSYEN
+179 KQVEAYEN

-200 DGVVVREAVM
+200 EGIVVREAVM

-215 KNDEQKALFAGVKVN
+215 KNDDQKALFAGSKLN
-230 DVVTFNPSVAFDGN
+230 DVVTFNPSVAFDNN

-252 KVEKGEV
+252 KVEKADV

-267 FTVAEITRFVASELN
+267 FTITEITRFVASELN
-282 QNVFDAAFGKD
+282 QTVFDAAFGKD
-293 AVKSEEEFRAKI
+293 VVTNEADFRAKI
-305 SEQFE
+305 AEQFE
-310 ARFEVESDY
+310 SRFEVESDY

-325 RKYLMEKVG
+325 RTYLMEKVG
-334 KLEFNESILR
+334 KLEYDEAILR
-344 RIMDTNKAEGAEAVS
+344 RIMDSNKQGEAVS

-384 VKVDDN
+384 VKVEDN
-390 DVLSVAKDATR
+390 DVLDVAKAATR

-424 LKQDK
+424 LKQEK

-437 AVDVKLIAA
+437 AVDVKLIQA
-446 IKGAV
+446 IKGVV

>member
-1 MPWQGMHCR
+1 
-10 AMRFSKKLLKY
+10 
-21 FIMEFTLKNQDATS
+21 MEFTLKNQSAS
-35 VILSVNIQEADYS
+35 SAILSVNIQEADYS

-61 ANIPGFRPGMVPMGL
+61 ANVPGFRPGMVPMGL
-76 IKKQYGTAVKAEE
+76 VKKQYGTAVKAEE

-102 RENKVDMLGE
+102 RENKIDMLGE
-112 PLPIEEQQANIN
+112 PLPIESQQAGIN
-124 MVEDKEFTF
+124 MAEDKEFTF

-139 APKFDAVLDKN
+139 APKFEAVLDNN
-150 DKLAYYRILPTDEMV
+150 DKLAYYRIQPTEEMIN
-165 QGQVNAYAQRCGEY
+165 GQVNAFAQRCGEY
-179 KQVDSYEN
+179 KQVESYEN

-200 DGVVVREAVM
+200 EGVVVREAVM

-215 KNDEQKALFAGVKVN
+215 KNDDQKALFAGSKVN
-230 DVVTFNPSVAFDGN
+230 DVVTFNPCVAFDNN

-252 KVEKGEV
+252 KVEKSEV

-267 FTVAEITRFVASELN
+267 FAITEITRFVASELN
-282 QNVFDAAFGKD
+282 QTVFDAAFGKD
-293 AVKSEEEFRAKI
+293 VVTNEADFRAKI
-305 SEQFE
+305 AEQFE

-325 RKYLMEKVG
+325 RTYLMEKVG
-334 KLEFNESILR
+334 KLEYDEAILR
-344 RIMDTNKAEGAEAVS
+344 RIMDGSKQPGETVS
-359 EEDFQKSLTELTWH
+359 EEEFQKSLTELTWH

-390 DVLSVAKDATR
+390 DVLDVAKAATR

-411 VPDDLLENYAKEM
+411 VPEDLLENYAKEM

-437 AVDVKLIAA
+437 AVDVKLINA
-446 IKGAV
+446 IKGVV

>member
-1 MPWQGMHCR
+1 
-10 AMRFSKKLLKY
+10 
-21 FIMEFTLKNQDATS
+21 MEITLKNRDATS
-35 VILSVNIQEADYS
+35 AILSVNIQETDYS

-102 RENKVDMLGE
+102 KENKVDMLGE
-112 PLPIEEQQANIN
+112 PLPIEEQQAAIN
-124 MVEDKEFTF
+124 MADDKEFTF
-133 EFEIAL
+133 EFEVAL

-150 DKLAYYRILPTDEMV
+150 DNLPYYRIQPTEEMIE
-165 QGQVNAYAQRCGEY
+165 GQVNAFAQRCGEY
-179 KQVDSYEN
+179 KQVEAYEN
-187 GDMLKGTLAESVE
+187 GDMLKGTLTENVE
-200 DGVVVREAVM
+200 NGIVVRESVM

-215 KNDEQKALFAGVKVN
+215 KNSDQQALFAGAKVN
-230 DVVTFNPSVAFDGN
+230 DVVTFNPFTAFAGN

-252 KVEKGEV
+252 KVEKSEV

-267 FTVAEITRFVASELN
+267 FAVTEITRFVASELN

-293 AVKSEEEFRAKI
+293 VVTNEADFRAKI
-305 SEQFE
+305 AEQFE

-325 RKYLMEKVG
+325 RTYLAEKVG

-344 RIMDTNKAEGAEAVS
+344 RVMESNRNENAEAVS
-359 EEDFQKSLTELTWH
+359 DEEFQKSLVELSWH
-373 LIKEQLARKFE
+373 LVKEQLARKYE
-384 VKVDDN
+384 IKIDDN

-437 AVDVKLIAA
+437 AVDVKLIQA

-451 TLEEEK
+451 TLNEEK